1 MAFIKFTFSNQNHK
15 IYPSSWIKIKEALI
29 THTIDV
35 LFRRDFIVNNQLMN
49 CLLSLETWET
59 LFIKESDALQAELV
73 DY

>member
-49 CLLSLETWET
+49 C
-59 LFIKESDALQAELV
+59 FIKFGNMGDLV
-73 DY
+73 YSRKRCPASRTC